1 MSLSYTLAVTS
12 CGRWDLLEITLES
25 YFRCCDVLPVQMILL
40 EDGPVPPP
48 ISAIPEGV
56 LEGVPVMLE
65 INDPRIGQIRSC
77 DRLMSLVET
86 ENVVWLED
94 DWLFR
99 EEGWL
104 EPSFAIL
111 AQYPEIVTVSLRG
124 RPWNHPLREFPDWP
138 FLIAEPGWQGGWG
151 GFSFNCGLRRRS
163 DFLKMGSY
171 AALGGTDMYA
181 CQSELAISKKYLEA
195 GYRIADLG
203 RPIVEHL
210 GHGRSKTKE
219 KF

>member
-1 MSLSYTLAVTS
+1 MSLDYTLAVTS
-12 CGRWDLLEITLES
+12 CDRHDLLAVTLES
-25 YFRCCDVLPVQMILL
+25 YLRNVDIQPIRKILI
-40 EDGPVPPP
+40 EDGPTVPELDN
-48 ISAIPEGV
+48 SW
-56 LEGVPVMLE
+56 E
-65 INDPRIGQIRSC
+65 IIHNEPRIGQIKSC
-77 DRLMSLVET
+77 DKLMAACESDFLA
-86 ENVVWLED
+86 WCED
-94 DWLFR
+94 DWLFKD
-99 EEGWL
+99 GNFIQ
-104 EPSFAIL
+104 PSYDIL

-181 CQSELAISKKYLEA
+181 CQSELAISKKYLAA

-203 RPIVEHL
+203 RPIIEHL

-219 KF
+219 QF